1 MSIELSGGVSGLSF
15 PAKTTFPTIGKNG
28 GLKTINIDI
37 KGKIDLPTGEA
48 TLNIQV
54 IEPNFKVKIQ
64 GKRLRFPTREFRN
77 PQLVLA
83 KFGAVEGQASKP
95 NQKINLNEIIE
106 VKFVVQ
112 NTGVGTA
119 ENVSVLVE
127 NEQKGVMMLGVK
139 ESQDVTRKHPNFVR
153 IEAGKYEAITYQYF
167 VNSEF
172 KGNNLE
178 FRLRATEGRNKYGF
192 SEKKLVPIN
201 AALSEEGEI
210 IVVNPTPEDEAEGE
224 VIFEDLPLDF
234 SSYMPPP
241 ARSSYNVIAVT
252 DLENKGVSQ
261 HIVENLNS
269 YIESLVSGTKR
280 YKLAN
285 RKELQKEL
293 NELKCQSSELFDQTQ
308 CFVKVGKKIG
318 ASQLLAGDVGKMGQT
333 YQISLRLITME
344 SSLYNSDSELCKEC
358 SEDDLFEAA
367 RALVSRMI

>member
-1 MSIELSGGVSGLSF
+1 METKGNKNIESELEIELNTIDCRNSHKKKYSKGRIKRIEFDSYTTRRSGGPIEVGRNFRIEYGVQENSSVQEIDTGFATSLPPILSIEKISFSETTLNAEETAQLSITIKNSGPGDARNMSIELSGGVSGLSF

-37 KGKIDLPTGEA
+37 KGKTDLPTGEA

-139 ESQDVTRKHPNFVR
+139 ESQDVTRKHPNFAR
-153 IEAGKYEAITYQYF
+153 IAAGKYEAITYQYF

-172 KGNNLE
+172 KG
-178 FRLRATEGRNKYGF
+178 FAT
-192 SEKKLVPIN
+192 
-201 AALSEEGEI
+201 
-210 IVVNPTPEDEAEGE
+210 
-224 VIFEDLPLDF
+224 
-234 SSYMPPP
+234 
-241 ARSSYNVIAVT
+241 VT
-252 DLENKGVSQ
+252 
-261 HIVENLNS
+261 
-269 YIESLVSGTKR
+269 
-280 YKLAN
+280 
-285 RKELQKEL
+285 
-293 NELKCQSSELFDQTQ
+293 
-308 CFVKVGKKIG
+308 
-318 ASQLLAGDVGKMGQT
+318 
-333 YQISLRLITME
+333 
-344 SSLYNSDSELCKEC
+344 
-358 SEDDLFEAA
+358 
-367 RALVSRMI
+367 